1 MDIQEAVR
9 ILERHNRWR
18 RGADIEMENPTRLGI
33 AIDEVVNHIK
43 GELKDE
49 NIKGD

>member
-1 MDIQEAVR
+1 MDIQEAVT

-33 AIDEVVNHIK
+33 AIDEVVEYVKNK
-43 GELKDE
+43 VEYEDRQR
-49 NIKGD
+49 